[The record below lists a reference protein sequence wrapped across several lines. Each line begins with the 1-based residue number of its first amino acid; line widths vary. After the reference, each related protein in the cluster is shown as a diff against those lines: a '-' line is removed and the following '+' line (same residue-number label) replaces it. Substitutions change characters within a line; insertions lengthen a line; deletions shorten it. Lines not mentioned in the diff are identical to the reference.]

1 MDKMKQYVVFAV
13 LGCLFVLAAGWF
25 LLVSPKRSEA
35 ADLNSQA
42 AAQITQNLQLQN
54 ALSMLKSQAQGL
66 PKQQARLAAVAAKI
80 PDNPALPALVRA
92 LTTASAAAGIELVSV
107 TPTAP
112 TAVTGAATPA
122 AAPVAGAK
130 AAAPR
135 RSVGQLSNIQLTLS
149 VAGDYFSVEEFLAN
163 LEKLPRAMRVTGV
176 TMAPGSNPLKAPA
189 GGTAASTSGA
199 TAAVPASDGKTLTTT
214 ITGFVYMASNRP
226 VAAPVVVPG
235 KPTAPVA
242 GPAAAAASA
251 PSAAPTK

>member
-13 LGCLFVLAAGWF
+13 LGCLLVLAAGWF

-92 LTTASAAAGIELVSV
+92 LTTASAAAGIELFSV
-107 TPTAP
+107 TPGTP
-112 TAVTGAATPA
+112 SPVSGAAAST

-135 RSVGQLSNIQLTLS
+135 ASAGQLSSISLNLTIS
-149 VAGDYFSVEEFLAN
+149 GDYFSVEEFLAN
-163 LEKLPRAMRVTGV
+163 LEKLPRAMRVTTV
-176 TMAPGSNPLKAPA
+176 TLAPGSNPLKPA
-189 GGTAASTSGA
+189 AGAAAASTSG
-199 TAAVPASDGKTLTTT
+199 TAAAPASDGKTLTATV
-214 ITGFVYMASNRP
+214 TGLVYMANNRP
-226 VAAPVVVPG
+226 AATPVVVPG